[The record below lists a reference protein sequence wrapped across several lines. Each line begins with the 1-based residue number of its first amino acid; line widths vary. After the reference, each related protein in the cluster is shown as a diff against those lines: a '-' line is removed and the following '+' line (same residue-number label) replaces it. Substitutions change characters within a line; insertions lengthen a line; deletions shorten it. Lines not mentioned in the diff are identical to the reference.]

1 MDDAG
6 SRDRSH
12 LTLDLNGLKQQQ
24 ANVDSGLSPISV
36 PQSLF
41 DTTLTMSP
49 EKLLFATQQQLHQQ
63 VHNQNLETPT
73 PSNFFSKNPTSA
85 QESFVEGFEETLKK
99 IHGGSFIASINNS
112 PSAQKFI
119 NTLLS
124 RLSPNGAG
132 KNFLAQPALQTPP
145 NSNANQQLL
154 SGTDG
159 AARHLDVP
167 QIVLNHSLISAA
179 ASSTVGTIQV
189 QQNSPISVAVEGSAA
204 ASVTSDSTNS
214 YMDYHLAQLGQLSSP
229 ASTGASN
236 AAPVEFFQPQLAQ
249 FNASAPMGIVQQQQ
263 HPPTSKDCRINV
275 KREQSMNNNNAV
287 ADNALLQ
294 QHQNQ
299 LLNGGGPCSALRA
312 AQQQQHHHHRG
323 NVMQSLQTHL
333 ADRHHHRHNA
343 KVENGDSC
351 GGRSNS
357 KGSDVGDHDMKKLER
372 KRARNRLAASKCRQR
387 KLQRIT
393 DLEQQVNEERERGA
407 ELQLQIGQLHNV
419 IRALEE
425 RLKAGE
431 HQHQHHQQQQHH
443 SVIAHRQNH

>member
-12 LTLDLNGLKQQQ
+12 LTLDLNGLKQHQT
-24 ANVDSGLSPISV
+24 NIDSGLSPISV

-49 EKLLFATQQQLHQQ
+49 EKLLFATQQQLQQQ

-99 IHGGSFIASINNS
+99 IHGGNFIASINNT

-119 NTLLS
+119 NSLLS

-132 KNFLAQPALQTPP
+132 KNFLAQPVLQTPP
-145 NSNANQQLL
+145 NSNANQLL

-159 AARHLDVP
+159 AARLLEVP
-167 QIVLNHSLISAA
+167 QIVLNNSLISAA
-179 ASSTVGTIQV
+179 AAAVASSTAGTIQV

-204 ASVTSDSTNS
+204 AAAVTSDSDSAN
-214 YMDYHLAQLGQLSSP
+214 YMDYHLAQLGHLSP
-229 ASTGASN
+229 AETDANN
-236 AAPVEFFQPQLAQ
+236 AAAVEFFQPHLAQ
-249 FNASAPMGIVQQQQ
+249 FNASVPMGIVQQQ
-263 HPPTSKDCRINV
+263 HPLPSKDCCSSV
-275 KREQSMNNNNAV
+275 KKEQSMNNNNA

-299 LLNGGGPCSALRA
+299 LLNGGGGQCSVLRA
-312 AQQQQHHHHRG
+312 AQQQHHHHRG
-323 NVMQSLQTHL
+323 N
-333 ADRHHHRHNA
+333 
-343 KVENGDSC
+343 NGDGF

-419 IRALEE
+419 IRTLEE

-431 HQHQHHQQQQHH
+431 HQHHQQQQQQQQHH
-443 SVIAHRQNH
+443 SVVAHRQHH